1 MGGLDKICSELIEE
15 KFLYNL
21 VSADEFAILID
32 ESSDEAGRVQLARI
46 FAELA
51 QLLTILKS
59 IFPLGNLVQEKSPN
73 P

>member
-1 MGGLDKICSELIEE
+1 M
-15 KFLYNL
+15 YNL

-59 IFPLGNLVQEKSPN
+59 IFPLGNFVQEKSPN